1 MPLFQLKDL
10 VYKSATMTEVLLSL
24 NLINKGGN
32 FKTLKDRLIK
42 ENIDYSHFSQGAK
55 DKRKIRKKLLLTE
68 VLISNSTYNRSHLKA
83 RLLKEGILKN
93 ICAICSQIPEWNG
106 KPLSLQLDHIN
117 GISNDNR
124 LINLRII
131 CPHCHSQSDNFAGR
145 NKKYGILKS
154 KAPKKVRPNKISW
167 PEDIVLLDMV
177 RASSF
182 SAVGRELSVSDNAIR
197 KRLKRKKL
205 I

>member
-106 KPLSLQLDHIN
+106 KPLSL
-117 GISNDNR
+117 
-124 LINLRII
+124 
-131 CPHCHSQSDNFAGR
+131 
-145 NKKYGILKS
+145 
-154 KAPKKVRPNKISW
+154 
-167 PEDIVLLDMV
+167 
-177 RASSF
+177 
-182 SAVGRELSVSDNAIR
+182 
-197 KRLKRKKL
+197 
-205 I
+205 